1 MHVVVIYLICILI
14 ICIHL
19 PKFAVFCN
27 KMHFM
32 KYIEPFS
39 GYSGFVSILILE
51 IINFVQENTSVSNLH
66 TNIVFF
72 NAEVYTSRFPVSDW
86 QNV

>member
-14 ICIHL
+14 ICINL

-27 KMHFM
+27 NLHFM

-39 GYSGFVSILILE
+39 GYYGFVSIFDIG
-51 IINFVQENTSVSNLH
+51 NN
-66 TNIVFF
+66 
-72 NAEVYTSRFPVSDW
+72 
-86 QNV
+86 